1 MKTLIKNGSVVTAS
15 ETFNADVLIED
26 GKIALLGSDLPAEDA
41 RVVDATGKLL
51 LPGGIDVHTHL
62 ELPFGG
68 TVASDDFYTGH
79 KAAAFG
85 GTTTHLDFV
94 IQGKGQTLH
103 EAIEVWHRRSDP
115 KAVIDYGHHRPHPSR
130 DGRNSHAGRGGHH
143 HPQAV
148 HGL

>member
-1 MKTLIKNGSVVTAS
+1 MRTLIKGGTVVTAS
-15 ETFNADVLIED
+15 ETFPSDVLIDE
-26 GKIALLGSDLPAEDA
+26 GKIALLGSDLPADGA
-41 RVVDATGKLL
+41 VVVEAHGKYI

-94 IQGKGQTLH
+94 IQAKGETLH
-103 EAIEVWHRRSDP
+103 QAVEKWHRRSDP
-115 KAVIDYGHHRPHPSR
+115 KA
-130 DGRNSHAGRGGHH
+130 
-143 HPQAV
+143 AV
-148 HGL
+148 D